1 MTTRF
6 NNTSNLT
13 KIIIILEFLLVA
25 YLLYS
30 LTKIIY
36 NNYRIDSYIET
47 FKAEN
52 AQIEEENR
60 KKNEDYLYF
69 TSEEYID
76 KVIKQNWNYVNAG
89 EEIIILSDEVLNTEI
104 PVNEDELPEAKTYSG
119 LSNPRQWWNLFFDN

>member
-47 FKAEN
+47 FRAEN

-60 KKNEDYLYF
+60 KKTEDYLYF

-76 KVIKQNWNYVNAG
+76 KVIKQNWNYVNPG
-89 EEIIILSDEVLNTEI
+89 EEIIILSPEVVNTEI
-104 PVNEDELPEAKTYSG
+104 EVNKEELPDAKTYSG
-119 LSNPRQWWNLFFDN
+119 MSNPAQWWSLFFDN